1 MNPKSRRQLRPANS
15 PISGV
20 HPSPFRSVLALLT
33 DERWRI
39 GILVAAAAVMAFLSF
54 DPKLDTWGDNAFF
67 IILGRSIASGQG
79 MRDISHPNVPPS
91 AYFFGFPA
99 MLAIIEWLSP
109 GNHLAEKLLIVGW
122 FLLAI
127 PLCYL
132 LARDLIGPGPAL
144 WTAILIASN
153 PFMLLWSS
161 QVMTEMP
168 FLSVSLLA
176 LFLLGRASA
185 KSDRPSDPLFVGS
198 LAAILLA
205 MTIRSAGVVL
215 AIAAPLAMIIR
226 RRYRL
231 VAVMLLLL
239 IAAIVGAVIAGYGPA
254 LWSYAPRLFGPSKGG
269 PSGGA
274 AFQNLVWRARAN
286 LWYQF
291 VINLPVMIV
300 PSPGPWLPASLLFG
314 FRAVALLVLPLI
326 VVGLARML
334 WRSEPW
340 AVYTGLYL
348 IAVLIWQPD
357 LAITRAAIPVLPF
370 LILSLVV
377 GAMGALAW
385 SRQRWPKG
393 SVRLQSGLLSLA
405 LAANLWGNVEFIRT
419 FREYPPGWQSYFEA
433 ASWIEQHTSP
443 ESIVAARKP
452 SLLYL
457 TSKRRSIFPP
467 YSPSPEEF
475 LERLRR
481 SHATHVIVDQLG
493 FRETGQ
499 LLVPAIRRYPDIF
512 RPVYVTITQPPTYV
526 VEIHW
531 PDSATFSR

>member
-1 MNPKSRRQLRPANS
+1 
-15 PISGV
+15 
-20 HPSPFRSVLALLT
+20 VLAVLT

-39 GILVAAAAVMAFLSF
+39 GILVAAAAIMAFLSF

-91 AYFFGFPA
+91 SYFFGFPS

-132 LARDLIGPGPAL
+132 LARDLIGPGPAF
-144 WTAILIASN
+144 WTAVLIASN

-168 FLSVSLLA
+168 FLSVSLLS

-185 KSDRPSDPLFVGS
+185 KSDRPLDPLFVGS

-348 IAVLIWQPD
+348 LAVLIWQPD

-370 LILSLVV
+370 LILSLVL

-433 ASWIEQHTSP
+433 ASWIEQHTP
-443 ESIVAARKP
+443 PDSIVAARKP

-499 LLVPAIRRYPDIF
+499 LLVPAIRSHPEIF

-531 PDSATFSR
+531 PDAPASSK

>member
-1 MNPKSRRQLRPANS
+1 
-15 PISGV
+15 
-20 HPSPFRSVLALLT
+20 LALLT

>member
-1 MNPKSRRQLRPANS
+1 
-15 PISGV
+15 
-20 HPSPFRSVLALLT
+20 
-33 DERWRI
+33 
-39 GILVAAAAVMAFLSF
+39 
-54 DPKLDTWGDNAFF
+54 
-67 IILGRSIASGQG
+67 
-79 MRDISHPNVPPS
+79 
-91 AYFFGFPA
+91 
-99 MLAIIEWLSP
+99 
-109 GNHLAEKLLIVGW
+109 
-122 FLLAI
+122 
-127 PLCYL
+127 
-132 LARDLIGPGPAL
+132 
-144 WTAILIASN
+144 
-153 PFMLLWSS
+153 MLL
-161 QVMTEMP
+161 V
-168 FLSVSLLA
+168 
-176 LFLLGRASA
+176 
-185 KSDRPSDPLFVGS
+185 
-198 LAAILLA
+198 
-205 MTIRSAGVVL
+205 
-215 AIAAPLAMIIR
+215 
-226 RRYRL
+226 
-231 VAVMLLLL
+231 L
-239 IAAIVGAVIAGYGPA
+239 IAAIAGAVIAGYGPA
-254 LWSYAPRLFGPSKGG
+254 LWSYVPRLFGPSKGG

-300 PSPGPWLPASLLFG
+300 PSPGSWLPASLLFG

-348 IAVLIWQPD
+348 LAVVIWQPD

-370 LILSLVV
+370 LIISLVV

-393 SVRLQSGLLSLA
+393 SVRLQSGLLGLA

-419 FREYPPGWQSYFEA
+419 FREYPPGWQGYFEA

-499 LLVPAIRRYPDIF
+499 LLVPAIRSHPEIF

-531 PDSATFSR
+531 PDAPASSK